1 MIEKNTC
8 SLNFCYISTN
18 SVSRT
23 RLAAMS
29 RRNIRP
35 PFVTKSKTRHKANGL
50 YMSKTHH
57 KANGR
62 HKSRTSH
69 KAKTN
74 VTKPRLLF
82 TRPRLVTWPKLVARK
97 MFATWPMLVTKP
109 GLVTSTRLLTKNKSR
124 RVAMA
129 RYTANAC

>member
-35 PFVTKSKTRHKANGL
+35 PFVTKSKTVIRP
-50 YMSKTHH
+50 MVFTCP
-57 KANGR
+57 R
-62 HKSRTSH
+62 PTTMPMDVTS
-69 KAKTN
+69 
-74 VTKPRLLF
+74 
-82 TRPRLVTWPKLVARK
+82 
-97 MFATWPMLVTKP
+97 P
-109 GLVTSTRLLTKNKSR
+109 GLVTRLRLTSQSQD
-124 RVAMA
+124 
-129 RYTANAC
+129 YSS